1 MSARAAK
8 WRRESEMGEM
18 AHNNEIHG
26 THRVQVRSYTD
37 DNVVRSID
45 P

>member
-1 MSARAAK
+1 
-8 WRRESEMGEM
+8 MGEM
-18 AHNNEIHG
+18 AHNNEIIHG

-45 P
+45 PSFPLGNPTRR